1 MIKFDFDNRPIKLN
15 PNNKLVEENF
25 EPVISVI
32 TAYYNGKKYIDETVN
47 AILNQTYPY
56 FEWLIVDD
64 GSTDQESLEKLEEIK
79 KRDFRIKILHKENSG
94 LASTRDYGA
103 AHASK
108 SSKYFFFIDD
118 DDIPAPTYFECGYWT
133 LETHPGAAWAYTD
146 IVSFGGLSAVA
157 PTRFDPE
164 RQKKENQ
171 LSAASLVRRSDYELV
186 GGYNLKEKAV
196 NEDWNFW
203 LKLQAKGKYPV
214 RMNYWGLWYRRKD
227 AIESEMARA
236 AANRKRCL
244 EIINQTVSTIKENV
258 PGVLYPKYDYNW
270 DKLED
275 KLESIVVP
283 KYKKN
288 DKKKILMFIPWIT
301 LGGADKFNVD
311 LLKRIDKTKFEVTVI
326 STEPNLNQWRPQIE
340 ENTEGFYDLTTF
352 LDQKYW
358 LSFINYI
365 IEKNEID
372 IIFNTNSRY
381 GYSMLPYLKAI
392 HPQIPI
398 IDYVHMEEWYW
409 RNGGYSRY
417 TAAVH
422 EVIDKTLLCN
432 ENSRKILVNHFKVKE
447 DETKTVYIGV
457 DEEKFNPEKID
468 VNEIKEKLKINKEK
482 KVISFIARIEGQ
494 KRPYLLIEILNKLS
508 KERNDFIC
516 VVAGNGSLLKKI
528 KQKAKQYKIQDNI
541 VFLGEVKN
549 TKEIY
554 AISDVTLNCSIK
566 EGLALTSYESLAMG
580 VPVVSADVGGQKEL
594 INEKVGAVVP
604 CMQKETEINNFN
616 YSDEEIK
623 PYVKALN
630 KVLDNLNE
638 YKSECRKT
646 ILDKFTI
653 NQMVENMS
661 NIILDTIQNPNQE
674 KIENGRKLHSNLN
687 ICKELI
693 TKTMVEFKEE
703 YIWLAKKY
711 DEDAIEL
718 AKISNV
724 YPIEML
730 QKDAKPREITLRKI
744 LDTLKIKMENVAIE
758 LHIINEF
765 TIVYDFLKEIK
776 NMVKGFILGTIKYAK
791 FFIGSAVKFI
801 KLECERIENL
811 VKKIIKNKKKGTK

>member
-1 MIKFDFDNRPIKLN
+1 MIKFDFNNRPIKLN
-15 PNNKLVEENF
+15 PNNKLVVENF
-25 EPVISVI
+25 EPVISVV

-64 GSTDQESLEKLEEIK
+64 GSTDKESLDKLEEIK
-79 KRDFRIKILHKENSG
+79 KKDFRIKILHKENSG

-103 AHASK
+103 QHASK
-108 SSKYFFFIDD
+108 SSKYFYFIDD
-118 DDIPAPTYFECGYWT
+118 DDIPTPTYFECGYWA
-133 LETHPGAAWAYTD
+133 LETHPDAAWAYTD
-146 IVSFGGLSAVA
+146 IVNFGGLSAVA

-164 RQKKENQ
+164 RQKTDNQ
-171 LSAASLVRRSDYELV
+171 LSAAALVRKSDYELV
-186 GGYNLKEKAV
+186 NGYNLKEKAV

-203 LKLQAKGKYPV
+203 LKMQAKGKYPI

-236 AANRKRCL
+236 AANKKRSL

-258 PGVLYPKYDYNW
+258 PGILYPKYDYNW
-270 DKLED
+270 EQFED
-275 KLESIVVP
+275 KIESIVVP

-301 LGGADKFNVD
+301 VGGADKFNVD
-311 LLKRIDKTKFEVTVI
+311 LLKGIDKSKFEVTI
-326 STEPNLNQWRPQIE
+326 ITTEPNINNWRQQLE
-340 ENTEGFYDLTTF
+340 ENTVGFYDLTTF

-372 IIFNTNSRY
+372 LIFNTNSKY
-381 GYSMLPYLKAI
+381 GYSMLPYLKAM

-409 RNGGYSRY
+409 RNGGYSRD
-417 TAAVH
+417 TSAVH

-432 ENSRKILVNHFKVKE
+432 ENSRKILVNHFGVKE
-447 DETKTVYIGV
+447 EETKTVYIGV
-457 DEEKFNPEKID
+457 DEEKFNPEGINKG
-468 VNEIKEKLKINKEK
+468 EIKEKLGVNKEK

-508 KERNDFIC
+508 KQRNDFVC
-516 VVAGNGSLLKKI
+516 VVAGNGSLLKPI

-566 EGLALTSYESLAMG
+566 EGLALTSYESLSMG

-594 INEKVGAVVP
+594 ISENVGSVVQ
-604 CMQKETEINNFN
+604 CIQKETEINNFN
-616 YSDEEIK
+616 YSDDEIN
-623 PYVKALN
+623 PYVEALN
-630 KVLDNLNE
+630 KILDNLE
-638 YKSECRKT
+638 KYKSECRKT

-653 NQMVENMS
+653 KQMVENMS
-661 NIILDTIQNPNQE
+661 NIILDTIQKPNAQ
-674 KIENGRKLHSNLN
+674 KIENGEKLAANLN
-687 ICKELI
+687 ICKELV
-693 TKTMVEFKEE
+693 TKTIVAFKDE

-724 YPIEML
+724 YPVEML
-730 QKDAKPREITLRKI
+730 KKDDKISKITLRKV
-744 LDTLKIKMENVAIE
+744 LNTLKRKMEDVAIK

-765 TIVYDFLKEIK
+765 TIVYNFLKEIK
-776 NMVKGFILGTIKYAK
+776 NMIKGFIFGIVKYSK
-791 FFIGSAVKFI
+791 FFIVSVFKLI
-801 KLECERIENL
+801 RLECERLINL
-811 VKKIIKNKKKGTK
+811 IKKITKK

>member
-1 MIKFDFDNRPIKLN
+1 MIKFDFNNRPIKLN

-64 GSTDQESLEKLEEIK
+64 GSTDKESLEKLEEIK
-79 KRDFRIKILHKENSG
+79 KKDFRIKILHKENSG

-108 SSKYFFFIDD
+108 SSKYFYFIDD
-118 DDIPAPTYFECGYWT
+118 DDIPTPTYFECAYWT
-133 LETHPGAAWAYTD
+133 LETNKEAAWAYTD
-146 IVSFGGLSAVA
+146 IVNFGGLSAVA

-164 RQKKENQ
+164 GQKTENQ
-171 LSAASLVRRSDYELV
+171 LSAAALVRRSDYDLV

-203 LKLQAKGKYPV
+203 LKMQAKGKYPV

-236 AANRKRCL
+236 AANRKRSL

-258 PGVLYPKYDYNW
+258 PGILYPKYDYDW
-270 DKLED
+270 EQFED
-275 KLESIVVP
+275 KLESVVVP

-301 LGGADKFNVD
+301 VGGADKFNVD
-311 LLKRIDKTKFEVTVI
+311 LIKGIDKNKYEITVI
-326 STEPNLNQWRPQIE
+326 TTEPNINIWRPQIE
-340 ENTEGFYDLTTF
+340 PNTVGFYDLTTF

-365 IEKNEID
+365 IEKNEIELVL
-372 IIFNTNSRY
+372 NTNSKY
-381 GYSMLPYLKAI
+381 GYSMLPYLKAM
-392 HPQIPI
+392 HPEIPI

-409 RNGGYSRY
+409 RNGGYSRD
-417 TAAVH
+417 TSTVH

-432 ENSRKILVNHFKVKE
+432 ENSRKILVNHFKVK
-447 DETKTVYIGV
+447 DEETQTVYIGV
-457 DEEKFNPEKID
+457 DEEKFNPEKMD
-468 VNEIKEKLKINKEK
+468 KNEIKERLQVKKDK

-494 KRPYLLIEILNKLS
+494 KRPYLLVEILNKLS
-508 KERNDFIC
+508 KERNDFVC
-516 VVAGNGSLLKKI
+516 VVAGNGSMLKAI
-528 KQKAKQYKIQDNI
+528 KQKAKLHKIQDNI

-566 EGLALTSYESLAMG
+566 EGLALTSYESLSMG
-580 VPVVSADVGGQKEL
+580 VPVVSADVGGQREL
-594 INEKVGAVVP
+594 INGKVGSVVP
-604 CMQKETEINNFN
+604 CMQKETDINNFN
-616 YSDEEIK
+616 YSEEEVK
-623 PYVKALN
+623 PYVEALN
-630 KVLDNLNE
+630 KILNDLDK
-638 YKSECRKT
+638 YKAECRKT
-646 ILDKFTI
+646 ILNKFTI
-653 NQMVENMS
+653 NQMIQNMS
-661 NIILDTIQNPNQE
+661 DIITDTIENPNQE
-674 KIENGRKLHSNLN
+674 KIENGKKLYSNLN
-687 ICKELI
+687 ICKELV
-693 TKTMVEFKEE
+693 TKTIVAFKDE
-703 YIWLAKKY
+703 YIWLANKY
-711 DEDAIEL
+711 DVDAIEL

-724 YPIEML
+724 YPPEML
-730 QKDAKPREITLRKI
+730 QKDTKPREITFRKV
-744 LDTLKIKMENVAIE
+744 LNTLKRKMETVAIK

-765 TIVYDFLKEIK
+765 TLVYDFLKEIK
-776 NMVKGFILGTIKYAK
+776 NLIRDFIKGVVKYSK
-791 FFIGSAVKFI
+791 FFVGSVFKFI
-801 KLECERIENL
+801 KLECERFKNL
-811 VKKIIKNKKKGTK
+811 IKKIIKK

>member
-1 MIKFDFDNRPIKLN
+1 MIKFDFNNRPTKLN
-15 PNNKLVEENF
+15 SNNKLVVENF

-64 GSTDQESLEKLEEIK
+64 GSTDKESLEKLEEIK

-133 LETHPGAAWAYTD
+133 LETHLGAAWAYTD
-146 IVSFGGLSAVA
+146 IVNFGGLSAVA

-164 RQKKENQ
+164 GQKKENQ
-171 LSAASLVRRSDYELV
+171 LSAASLVRKSDFELV
-186 GGYNLKEKAV
+186 NGYNLKEKAV

-275 KLESIVVP
+275 KLESIIVP

-301 LGGADKFNVD
+301 VGGADKFNVD
-311 LLKRIDKTKFEVTVI
+311 LIKGIDKSKFEVTVI
-326 STEPNLNQWRPQIE
+326 TTEPNLNSWRLQIE
-340 ENTEGFYDLTTF
+340 ENTVGFYDLTTF

-381 GYSMLPYLKAI
+381 GYGMLPYLKAM

-409 RNGGYSRY
+409 RNGGYSRD
-417 TAAVH
+417 TSTVH

-432 ENSRKILVNHFKVKE
+432 ENSRKILVNHFKVK
-447 DETKTVYIGV
+447 DKETQTVYIGV
-457 DEEKFNPEKID
+457 DEEKFSPEKID
-468 VNEIKEKLKINKEK
+468 INEIKERLRINKDK

-494 KRPYLLIEILNKLS
+494 KRPYLLIEILRKLS
-508 KERNDFIC
+508 KERNDFVC
-516 VVAGNGSLLKKI
+516 VIAGNGSLLKSI
-528 KQKAKQYKIQDNI
+528 KYKVKKYKIQDNI

-580 VPVVSADVGGQKEL
+580 VPVVTADVGGQKEL
-594 INEKVGAVVP
+594 INEKVGSVVP
-604 CMQKETEINNFN
+604 CLQKETDINNFD
-616 YSDEEIK
+616 YSDEEIN

-630 KVLDNLNE
+630 EILNNLDK

-646 ILDKFTI
+646 ILEKFT
-653 NQMVENMS
+653 NKQMVENMS

-674 KIENGRKLHSNLN
+674 KIENGKKLYSNLN
-687 ICKELI
+687 ICKELV
-693 TKTMVEFKEE
+693 TKTIVAFKEE
-703 YIWLAKKY
+703 YEWLAKKY
-711 DEDAIEL
+711 DSDAIEL

-724 YPIEML
+724 YPVEML
-730 QKDAKPREITLRKI
+730 QKDDKKSKITLRKV
-744 LDTLKIKMENVAIE
+744 LNTLKRKMEAISIK

-776 NMVKGFILGTIKYAK
+776 NMVKGFSLGVVKYVK
-791 FFIGSAVKFI
+791 FFIESIIKFI
-801 KLECERIENL
+801 KLECGRLVNL
-811 VKKIIKNKKKGTK
+811 IKKIIKIIKK

>member
-1 MIKFDFDNRPIKLN
+1 MIKFDFNNKPTKLN
-15 PNNKLVEENF
+15 PNNKLVVENF

-32 TAYYNGKKYIDETVN
+32 TAYYNGKKYIDETAN

-56 FEWLIVDD
+56 FEWLIIDD
-64 GSTDQESLEKLEEIK
+64 GSTDKESLEKLEEIEK
-79 KRDFRIKILHKENSG
+79 KDFRIKVLHKENSG

-108 SSKYFFFIDD
+108 SSKYLYFIDD
-118 DDIPAPTYFECGYWT
+118 DDIIAPTYFECGYWT

-146 IVSFGGLSAVA
+146 IVNFGGLSAVA

-171 LSAASLVRRSDYELV
+171 LSAASLVRKSDYELV
-186 GGYNLKEKAV
+186 NGYDLKEKSV

-258 PGVLYPKYDYNW
+258 PGILYPKYDYDW
-270 DKLED
+270 EKLED
-275 KLESIVVP
+275 KLESIVIP

-301 LGGADKFNVD
+301 VGGADKFNVD
-311 LLKRIDKTKFEVTVI
+311 LLKGIDKNKFEVTVI
-326 STEPNLNQWRPQIE
+326 TTEPNLNSWRPQLE
-340 ENTEGFYDLTTF
+340 ENTVGFYDLTTF

-358 LSFINYI
+358 ISFINYI

-381 GYSMLPYLKAI
+381 GYSMLPYLKAT

-409 RNGGYSRY
+409 RNGGYSRD
-417 TAAVH
+417 TAGVH

-432 ENSRKILVNHFKVKE
+432 ENSRKILVNHFGVNE
-447 DETKTVYIGV
+447 NETKTVYIGV
-457 DEEKFNPEKID
+457 DEDKFNPEKMDI
-468 VNEIKEKLKINKEK
+468 NEIKERLGINKEK

-508 KERNDFIC
+508 KERNDFVC
-516 VVAGNGSLLKKI
+516 VVAGNGSLLKSI
-528 KQKAKQYKIQDNI
+528 KQKAKHYKIQNNI

-594 INEKVGAVVP
+594 INEKVGSIVP
-604 CMQKETEINNFN
+604 CKQKEKEINNFN
-616 YSDEEIK
+616 YLEEEIN

-630 KVLDNLNE
+630 NILNNLE
-638 YKSECRKT
+638 QYKAECRKT

-653 NQMVENMS
+653 KQMVQNMT
-661 NIILDTIQNPNQE
+661 NIILDVIENPNQE
-674 KIENGRKLHSNLN
+674 KIENGKRLAFNLN

-693 TKTMVEFKEE
+693 SKTIIAFKEE

-724 YPIEML
+724 YPAQMI
-730 QKDAKPREITLRKI
+730 QKEDKKGNITLRK
-744 LDTLKIKMENVAIE
+744 LMNTLKRKMESIAIK

-765 TIVYDFLKEIK
+765 TIVYNFLKEIK
-776 NMVKGFILGTIKYAK
+776 NMIIGFFKGIAKYTK
-791 FFIGSAVKFI
+791 FFVGSIIKFI
-801 KLECERIENL
+801 KLECERIRNL
-811 VKKIIKNKKKGTK
+811 IKKILKK

>member
-1 MIKFDFDNRPIKLN
+1 MIKFDFNNRPINLN
-15 PNNKLVEENF
+15 PNNKLIDENF

-32 TAYYNGKKYIDETVN
+32 TAYYNGKKYIDETAN

-56 FEWLIVDD
+56 FEWLIIDD
-64 GSTDQESLEKLEEIK
+64 GSTDQESLKKLEEIK
-79 KRDFRIKILHKENSG
+79 SKDFRIKVLHKQNSG

-108 SSKYFFFIDD
+108 SSKYFYFIDD
-118 DDIPAPTYFECGYWT
+118 DDIPVPTYLECAYWT
-133 LETHPGAAWAYTD
+133 LETNKGAAWAYAD

-164 RQKKENQ
+164 LQKTENQ
-171 LSAASLVRRSDYELV
+171 LSAAALVRRSDFELV
-186 GGYNLKEKAV
+186 GGYNLNEKSV

-270 DKLED
+270 EQFQD

-283 KYKKN
+283 KYKENNKR
-288 DKKKILMFIPWIT
+288 KILMFIPWIT
-301 LGGADKFNVD
+301 VGGADKFNVD
-311 LLKRIDKTKFEVTVI
+311 LIKGIDKEKFEVTVI
-326 STEPNLNQWRPQIE
+326 TTEPNINSWRPQIE
-340 ENTEGFYDLTTF
+340 PNTVGLYDLTTF
-352 LDQKYW
+352 LDQKHW

-365 IEKNEID
+365 IEKNQIE
-372 IIFNTNSRY
+372 IIFNTNSKY
-381 GYSMLPYLKAI
+381 GYSMLPYIKAM
-392 HPQIPI
+392 HSQIPI

-409 RNGGYSRY
+409 RNGGYSRD
-417 TAAVH
+417 TASVH
-422 EVIDKTLLCN
+422 EIIDKTLLCN
-432 ENSRKILVNHFKVKE
+432 ENSRKILVNHFNVKE
-447 DETKTVYIGV
+447 EETQTVYIGV

-468 VNEIKEKLKINKEK
+468 KNEIKERLKVNKNK

-508 KERNDFIC
+508 KERNDFVC
-516 VVAGNGSLLKKI
+516 VIAGNGSMLKPI
-528 KQKAKQYKIQDNI
+528 KQKAKHYKIYDNI

-594 INEKVGAVVP
+594 INENVGSIVP
-604 CMQKETEINNFN
+604 CMQKETDINSFN

-623 PYVKALN
+623 PYVEALN
-630 KVLDNLNE
+630 KILNNLDK
-638 YKSECRKT
+638 YKAECRKT
-646 ILDKFTI
+646 IINKFTI

-661 NIILDTIQNPNQE
+661 NIILDTIENPNQE
-674 KIENGRKLHSNLN
+674 KIANGQKLYSNLN

-693 TKTMVEFKEE
+693 TKTIVAFKDE

-730 QKDAKPREITLRKI
+730 QKDSTRKQITLRKV
-744 LDTLKIKMENVAIE
+744 LNTLKTKMESIAIK

-765 TIVYDFLKEIK
+765 TIVYNFLKEIK
-776 NMVKGFILGTIKYAK
+776 NLIRDFIKGVIKYSK
-791 FFIGSAVKFI
+791 FFIGSLYKLI
-801 KLECERIENL
+801 KLECKRVKNL
-811 VKKIIKNKKKGTK
+811 IKKNKKKGTK

>member
-1 MIKFDFDNRPIKLN
+1 MIKFDFNNIPIKLN
-15 PNNKLVEENF
+15 PNNRLVVENF

-32 TAYYNGKKYIDETVN
+32 TAYYNGKKYIDKTVN

-56 FEWLIVDD
+56 FEWIIVDD
-64 GSTDQESLEKLEEIK
+64 GSTDKESLEKLEEIK
-79 KRDFRIKILHKENSG
+79 KRDFRIKVLHKENTG

-108 SSKYFFFIDD
+108 SSKYLYFIDD

-146 IVSFGGLSAVA
+146 IVSFGGLSAIA

-164 RQKKENQ
+164 GQKKVNQ
-171 LSAASLVRRSDYELV
+171 LSAASLIRRSDYELV
-186 GGYNLKEKAV
+186 NGYDLKEKSV

-227 AIESEMARA
+227 AIESELARA

-258 PGVLYPKYDYNW
+258 PGILYPKYDYNW
-270 DKLED
+270 EVLED
-275 KLESIVVP
+275 TLESIIIP

-301 LGGADKFNVD
+301 VGGADKFNVD
-311 LLKRIDKTKFEVTVI
+311 LVKGLDKSKFEVTVI

-340 ENTEGFYDLTTF
+340 ENTVGFYDLTTF

-365 IEKNEID
+365 IQKNEID
-372 IIFNTNSRY
+372 LILNTNSRL
-381 GYSMLPYLKAI
+381 GYSMLPYLKAN
-392 HPQIPI
+392 HSHIPI

-409 RNGGYSRY
+409 RNGGYSRD

-432 ENSRKILVNHFKVKE
+432 ENSRKILINHFGVKE
-447 DETKTVYIGV
+447 EETQTVYIGV
-457 DEEKFNPEKID
+457 DEEKFNPDGMDIK
-468 VNEIKEKLKINKEK
+468 EIKERLGVKKDKKI
-482 KVISFIARIEGQ
+482 ISFIARIEEQ
-494 KRPYLLIEILNKLS
+494 KRPFLLIEILNRLS
-508 KERNDFIC
+508 KERNDFVC
-516 VVAGNGSLLKKI
+516 VVAGNGSLLKPI
-528 KQKAKQYKIQDNI
+528 KQKARNYKIYDNI

-549 TKEIY
+549 SKEIY

-566 EGLALTSYESLAMG
+566 EGLALTSYESLSMG

-594 INEKVGAVVP
+594 INASVGSIVSCV
-604 CMQKETEINNFN
+604 QKETDIKNYN
-616 YSDEEIK
+616 YSDKEIM
-623 PYVKALN
+623 PYVKELN
-630 KVLDNLNE
+630 KILNNLE
-638 YKSECRKT
+638 KYKAECRKT

-653 NQMVENMS
+653 KQMVKNMS
-661 NIILDTIQNPNQE
+661 DILINTIKNPNQK
-674 KIENGRKLHSNLN
+674 KIENGEKLSSNLN
-687 ICKELI
+687 ICKELV
-693 TKTMVEFKEE
+693 TKTIVTLKDE
-703 YIWLAKKY
+703 YTWLAKKY
-711 DEDAIEL
+711 DEDAYEL
-718 AKISNV
+718 ARISNV
-724 YPIEML
+724 YPPEML
-730 QKDAKPREITLRKI
+730 KKNSKPREINPRKI
-744 LDTLKIKMENVAIE
+744 LNALKIKMEDIATK

-765 TIVYDFLKEIK
+765 TIIYDFLKEIK
-776 NMVKGFILGTIKYAK
+776 NMIKGFIKGILKYSK
-791 FFIGSAVKFI
+791 LFIGSIIKFI
-801 KLECERIENL
+801 KLECERLINL
-811 VKKIIKNKKKGTK
+811 VKLIIKK